1 MGTQGVPLNKT
12 KSDILEAIKK
22 GKGIVTHIAQLL
34 DCSYETFYVRMRADP
49 EIKAALAKAREE
61 FDENLLD
68 LAEHSLVR
76 AMKQQEDIG
85 NAISSAKYVLNNK
98 GKSRGYSPMVQGA
111 LTELTDGLR
120 VSIAQTKDLDAG
132 TQVLSK
138 SSQEPKGSDIAP

>member
-1 MGTQGVPLNKT
+1 MGTPGVPFSKT
-12 KSDILEAIKK
+12 KADILEAIKK
-22 GKGIVTHIAQLL
+22 AKGIVTHISQLL

-49 EIKAALAKAREE
+49 EIKEALAKAREE

-98 GKSRGYSPMVQGA
+98 GKSRGYSPMIQG
-111 LTELTDGLR
+111 LITEPTDGLK
-120 VSIAQTKDLDAG
+120 VSIAKVKELDDRNK
-132 TQVLSK
+132 VLSE
-138 SSQEPKGSDIAP
+138 SSNESQGSNITS